1 MFATALVQP
10 LLDTPVLRIL
20 SQLQRSLDTLDI
32 EGLSKLWRKVESTA
46 SVHDGAGSASFTPLG
61 QNSPFTR
68 ILEPNISDW
77 SDFLDKY
84 LSSERKDMDHGH
96 PSPEDIS
103 YHLFAYLLSATFKDC
118 SVIVRLD
125 FLRPDNSNSSRQS
138 VKIQPESVTV
148 IDLDPKK
155 LDKLKDW
162 EELDKEIVNEYSTA
176 VEKKICV
183 DEWQHLE

>member
-20 SQLQRSLDTLDI
+20 SQLQRNLDTLDI
-32 EGLSKLWRKVESTA
+32 EGLSKLWRKVESAA
-46 SVHDGAGSASFTPLG
+46 SEHDGAGSASFTPLG
-61 QNSPFTR
+61 QNSPFTQ
-68 ILEPNISDW
+68 ILEPTISDW

-96 PSPEDIS
+96 PSAEDIP
-103 YHLFAYLLSATFKDC
+103 YYLFAYLLSATFKDC
-118 SVIVRLD
+118 SIIVRLD
-125 FLRPDNSNSSRQS
+125 FLRPDDSSRQS
-138 VKIQPESVTV
+138 VKVQPESVTV

-155 LDKLKDW
+155 LDKLKGW
-162 EELDKEIVNEYSTA
+162 EELDKEIVNEYSTT